1 MSVVAIV
8 GVVAGA
14 LGIVATL
21 ATALL
26 GVWRAATQYTLLTAQ
41 VAQLGKQLSAIETKV
56 DTLAKELHER
66 ISKVRDHVEER
77 LAAMDRRLDDH
88 SREIALL
95 RGEQQRKVG

>member
-1 MSVVAIV
+1 MSAAATVAII
-8 GVVAGA
+8 GGA
-14 LGIVATL
+14 LGILATL
-21 ATALL
+21 VTALV
-26 GVWRAATQYTLLTAQ
+26 GVWRAAERFTLLTAQ

-95 RGEQQRKVG
+95 QSGQQRKVG